1 MSEHIFVPRLQSFHS
16 NLPLVAN
23 ISDFK
28 VSVSNDELHSG
39 SVKADTR
46 ERDQSVLA
54 LLHLA
59 QQPVRLAVPTVVC
72 SHPDMI
78 EW

>member
-1 MSEHIFVPRLQSFHS
+1 MSEHIFVPHLQSFHS
-16 NLPLVAN
+16 NLPLVVN

-28 VSVSNDELHSG
+28 VSVSNDELHSS

-59 QQPVRLAVPTVVC
+59 QQPSEVC
-72 SHPDMI
+72 GAYSSL
-78 EW
+78 